1 MPTRARLGPVD
12 DTPETTPGCGCQTEA
27 VILRPATAADT
38 ARILAWNQADVHFL
52 APLDQARLAYL
63 NERAAAVEIIETPSR
78 DQAGFV
84 ITFIEGS
91 DYDSENYRWFSDH
104 EPVFHYIDRIVI
116 DPGARGTGL
125 ARQVYAG
132 LAGRYPERPLV
143 AEVNTRPANDASL
156 AFHDAMG
163 FTEVGRL
170 EDSAKGVVLLRL
182 APRPASA
189 G

>member
-1 MPTRARLGPVD
+1 
-12 DTPETTPGCGCQTEA
+12 
-27 VILRPATAADT
+27 VILRPATTADT
-38 ARILAWNQADVHFL
+38 PRILAWNLADVHFL

-63 NERAAAVEIIETPSR
+63 TERAAAVEIIETTGR

-84 ITFIEGS
+84 ITFVEGS

-104 EPVFHYIDRIVI
+104 EPAFHYVDRIVI
-116 DPGARGTGL
+116 DPAARGTGL
-125 ARQVYAG
+125 ARAVYAG
-132 LAGRYPERPLV
+132 LASRYPDRPLV

-156 AFHDAMG
+156 AFHATLG
-163 FTEVGRL
+163 FTEIGRL

-182 APRPASA
+182 APKSVPA